1 MEKGQETHS
10 LSISAVKPGGVDQY
24 HDGETALRPEREK
37 KCGKKHVAVQKKK
50 EKKMRIGSSRGGEVR
65 KGSENKKTLTH
76 R

>member
-50 EKKMRIGSSRGGEVR
+50 KRKCASDTPEVGR
-65 KGSENKKTLTH
+65 CAKVVKTTKH
-76 R
+76 